1 MILAL
6 ILVIG
11 CLIALASGKV
21 PGVLAFIVTLTL
33 AGLLGVAPSAELL
46 SGFSSTGVITVAA
59 MLVVARGVVKTGV
72 VSRVTFRVLAGVPT
86 ARSALARLL
95 GPLGIA
101 SAFINNTPIVAMSIP
116 AVRELEQRA
125 GLSARRIYMPVAF
138 AAAIGGTLTLIG
150 TSSNLLIASLAGD
163 EGVEITMFSFLPVAL
178 PAFIAAVG
186 ALVLLAPALILS
198 LIHI

>member
-72 VSRVTFRVLAGVPT
+72 VSRVTFRVLAGVTT

-116 AVRELEQRA
+116 A
-125 GLSARRIYMPVAF
+125 ARRS
-138 AAAIGGTLTLIG
+138 GCC
-150 TSSNLLIASLAGD
+150 
-163 EGVEITMFSFLPVAL
+163 
-178 PAFIAAVG
+178 
-186 ALVLLAPALILS
+186 
-198 LIHI
+198 